1 MFDLE
6 MHAPFDVLIACWHLR
21 ESDGTVSSVAFTTSC
36 TLQYLKQVTNLGA
49 VSYNNPFILHFL
61 LPLALELP
69 SPLGLPLG
77 HHLLSCL
84 PLLLL
89 LQGFLLPL
97 EPLQVVH
104 QILHPHRKEDLILHH
119 SARRTPVVHLGSAA
133 GVSAPFF
140 GLEQV
145 I

>member
-1 MFDLE
+1 M
-6 MHAPFDVLIACWHLR
+6 R

-36 TLQYLKQVTNLGA
+36 TLQYPEQVTNLGA
-49 VSYNNPFILHFL
+49 ISYNNPFVLHFL
-61 LPLALELP
+61 LPLVLELP
-69 SPLGLPLG
+69 SPLDPPPG

-89 LQGFLLPL
+89 QGFLLPL
-97 EPLQVVH
+97 ELLQVGH
-104 QILHPHRKEDLILHH
+104 QIPRPRRKVDLILHH
-119 SARRTPVVHLGSAA
+119 SARRTPFARLGSAA